1 MLVLVAGVTG
11 NLGGFLVDSFTHR
24 GHRIRGLARNPSKL
38 SRERRDLLE
47 SFVHVKLGCD
57 VEQVEK
63 ACSGVDAAICA
74 YSGAPENVLEGQII
88 LLRAAEKAGV
98 KHSLANTWNCDWRDM
113 KIGMQE
119 TYGPMIMFHRYPEL
133 TSSIKPVHIYC
144 GVLAEVFFSVP
155 GHGDFGP
162 KCGGVWDA
170 YQKRLQYYGTGD
182 EPWYVT
188 TEHDA
193 AEFTA
198 EIIQLEKSEQCGDWH
213 VYSFVTSLLNIVR
226 VYEEVRGTKVIT
238 ECKGSVMDLRREALE
253 ARSRMSKPY
262 ESFEFCG
269 MFYQLHTIDGT
280 YRRSYKISN
289 KLDVMPTSL
298 ESFLKQSHLI

>member
-24 GHRIRGLARNPSKL
+24 GHQIRGLARNPSKL

-47 SFVHVKLGCD
+47 SFVQVKSGCD

-63 ACSGVDAAICA
+63 ACSGVDAVICA

-98 KHSLANTWNCDWRDM
+98 KRFLANTWNCDWRDM

-119 TYGPMIMFHRYPEL
+119 TYDRMIMFRRYAEL

-170 YQKRLQYYGTGD
+170 VQKRLLYYGTGD
-182 EPWYVT
+182 ETWYVT
-188 TEHDA
+188 TEH
-193 AEFTA
+193 
-198 EIIQLEKSEQCGDWH
+198 EQGGDWH
-213 VYSFVTSLLNIVR
+213 VYSFATSLLDIVR
-226 VYEEVRGTKVIT
+226 VYEEVRGIKVIT

-253 ARSRMSKPY
+253 ARSRMSRPY
-262 ESFEFCG
+262 EYFEFCG

-298 ESFLKQSHLI
+298 EGFLKQSPLI